1 MAMVRRGNPNAAD
14 PSATAKPWWLVGQ
27 AATALAAGMGVG
39 RFVYTPIL
47 PLMHAQARLSPQ
59 SGAELATSN
68 YTGYLVGALVTIA
81 VPALVRARPPLR
93 GSFVVLT
100 ASLALMPA
108 THAVDV
114 WLGLRFVAGVASA
127 LIFVIAASALLTG
140 LRAHAHHLVGWGFG
154 GVGAGI
160 ALSGGLVL
168 VLRTT
173 GTWQQAWWSAA
184 GLTAVCAILAWRLP
198 MPAHRDEPAAS
209 SGDSQAGPRWFTA
222 LLTSYS
228 LEGIGYIIAGT
239 FLVAAIDQST
249 SSWIGTGAWVLVG
262 LAAMPSPALW
272 AWLSRTWSRPT
283 LLVVALVVQAVGIA
297 LPVLGGGAAAALA
310 SAILFGA
317 TFLGISTIVLAVGAH
332 LRVARAVAILTSGY
346 SAGQILGPVAVTPL
360 LHNGYHVALLVSA
373 GVVTLAAV
381 AAGALRLRFPHD
393 LGPLPTRV
401 HATRETA
408 TDKGKHHDKY

>member
-1 MAMVRRGNPNAAD
+1 MAMVWQENPNAAG
-14 PSATAKPWWLVGQ
+14 PTATARPWWLVGQ
-27 AATALAAGMGVG
+27 AAAALAAGMGVG

-47 PLMHAQARLSPQ
+47 PLMHAHAELSPQ

-68 YTGYLVGALVTIA
+68 YTGYLVGALVAIA
-81 VPALVRARPPLR
+81 VPALVRARAALR
-93 GSFVVLT
+93 WSFVVLT

-127 LIFVIAASALLTG
+127 LIFVIAVSALLTG

-168 VLRTT
+168 ILRTT
-173 GTWQQAWWSAA
+173 GTWQHAWWSAA
-184 GLTAVCAILAWRLP
+184 GLTVVCAILAWRLP
-198 MPAHRDEPAAS
+198 IPARRDEPAAS
-209 SGDSQAGPRWFTA
+209 PGDPRAGTRWFTA

-249 SSWIGTGAWVLVG
+249 SGWVGTGAWVLVG
-262 LAAMPSPALW
+262 LAATASPALW
-272 AWLSRTWSRPT
+272 AWLSRTWSRPA
-283 LLVVALVVQAVGIA
+283 LLVVALAVQAMGIA
-297 LPVLGGGAAAALA
+297 LPVLGGGAAAALT

-317 TFLGISTIVLAVGAH
+317 TFLGISTIALAIGAH
-332 LRVARAVAILTSGY
+332 LRVTRAVAILTSGY
-346 SAGQILGPVAVTPL
+346 SAGQILGPVVVTPL
-360 LHNGYHVALLVSA
+360 LHNGYHVALLVST
-373 GVVTLAAV
+373 GVVALAAV
-381 AAGALRLRFPHD
+381 AAGALRLRYPHD
-393 LGPLPTRV
+393 LGPLPSRV
-401 HATRETA
+401 RADSRNCHRQWRTS
-408 TDKGKHHDKY
+408 

>member
-1 MAMVRRGNPNAAD
+1 MAEVLESNPHSTGEAA
-14 PSATAKPWWLVGQ
+14 PARPWWLVGQ
-27 AATALAAGMGVG
+27 AAAALAAGMGVG

-47 PLMHAQARLSPQ
+47 PLMHAQAGLSPQ
-59 SGAELATSN
+59 SGADLATSN
-68 YTGYLVGALVTIA
+68 YTGYLVGALATIA
-81 VPALVRARPPLR
+81 VPALVRARPALR

-108 THAVDV
+108 TRAGDV

-127 LIFVIAASALLTG
+127 LIFVIAVSALLTG

-198 MPAHRDEPAAS
+198 MPEHREEPA
-209 SGDSQAGPRWFTA
+209 DSRAGSRWFTA

-249 SSWIGTGAWVLVG
+249 PGWIGTGAWVLVG
-262 LAAMPSPALW
+262 LAAVPSPALW

-283 LLVVALVVQAVGIA
+283 LLVVALVVQTVGVA
-297 LPVLGGGAAAALA
+297 LPVLGGGTAAALA
-310 SAILFGA
+310 AAILFGA
-317 TFLGISTIVLAVGAH
+317 TFLGIGTIVLAVGAH
-332 LRVARAVAILTSGY
+332 LRVARAVAILTTGY
-346 SAGQILGPVAVTPL
+346 SAGQILGPVAVNPL
-360 LHNGYHVALLVSA
+360 LHNGYHVALLVGA
-373 GVVTLAAV
+373 GVVALAAV

-393 LGPLPTRV
+393 LGPLPSRV
-401 HATRETA
+401 RATHSRRRIRRPT
-408 TDKGKHHDKY
+408 

>member
-1 MAMVRRGNPNAAD
+1 M
-14 PSATAKPWWLVGQ
+14 
-27 AATALAAGMGVG
+27 
-39 RFVYTPIL
+39 
-47 PLMHAQARLSPQ
+47 
-59 SGAELATSN
+59 
-68 YTGYLVGALVTIA
+68 
-81 VPALVRARPPLR
+81 VRARPALR
-93 GSFVVLT
+93 WSFVLLT

-108 THAVDV
+108 TRAGDV

-140 LRAHAHHLVGWGFG
+140 LRTHAHHLVGWGFG

-168 VLRTT
+168 GPHAS

-184 GLTAVCAILAWRLP
+184 GLTVVCAVLAWRLP
-198 MPAHRDEPAAS
+198 MPAHRDEPPAS
-209 SGDSQAGPRWFTA
+209 PGDSRAGPRWFAA

-239 FLVAAIDQST
+239 FLVAAIDQGASG
-249 SSWIGTGAWVLVG
+249 WIGTGAWVLVG
-262 LAAMPSPALW
+262 LAAVPSPALW

-297 LPVLGGGAAAALA
+297 LPVLGGGAVAALA

-317 TFLGISTIVLAVGAH
+317 TFLGIATIVLAVGAH
-332 LRVARAVAILTSGY
+332 LRVTRAVAIFTSGY
-346 SAGQILGPVAVTPL
+346 SAGQIIGPVAVTPL

-373 GVVTLAAV
+373 GVVALAAV
-381 AAGALRLRFPHD
+381 AAGAPRLRFPHH
-393 LGPLPTRV
+393 LGPLPGQVRATRV
-401 HATRETA
+401 PGRHS
-408 TDKGKHHDKY
+408 

>member
-1 MAMVRRGNPNAAD
+1 M
-14 PSATAKPWWLVGQ
+14 S
-27 AATALAAGMGVG
+27 VG

-47 PLMHAQARLSPQ
+47 PLMHAQAGLSPQ
-59 SGAELATSN
+59 AGAALATSN
-68 YTGYLVGALVTIA
+68 YTGYLVGALVAIA
-81 VPALVRARPPLR
+81 VPALVRARAALR
-93 GSFVVLT
+93 GSLVLLA
-100 ASLALMPA
+100 ASLALMPV
-108 THAVDV
+108 THAEEV

-127 LIFVIAASALLTG
+127 LIFVIAVSALLTG

-160 ALSGGLVL
+160 AVSGGLVL
-168 VLRTT
+168 VLRAT

-184 GLTAVCAILAWRLP
+184 GLTVVCAILAWRLP
-198 MPAHRDEPAAS
+198 IPARRDEPAAAP
-209 SGDSQAGPRWFTA
+209 GDLRAGTRWFTA
-222 LLTSYS
+222 LLTSYT

-249 SSWIGTGAWVLVG
+249 SGWIGTGAWVLVG
-262 LAAMPSPALW
+262 LAATASPALW
-272 AWLSRTWSRPT
+272 AWLSRTWSRPA

-297 LPVLGGGAAAALA
+297 LPVLGGGAPAALV

-317 TFLGISTIVLAVGAH
+317 TFLGISTIALAIGAH

-360 LHNGYHVALLVSA
+360 LHNGYQTALLVSA
-373 GVVTLAAV
+373 GVVALAAV

-393 LGPLPTRV
+393 LGPLPSRV
-401 HATRETA
+401 RATREQR
-408 TDKGKHHDKY
+408 KPS